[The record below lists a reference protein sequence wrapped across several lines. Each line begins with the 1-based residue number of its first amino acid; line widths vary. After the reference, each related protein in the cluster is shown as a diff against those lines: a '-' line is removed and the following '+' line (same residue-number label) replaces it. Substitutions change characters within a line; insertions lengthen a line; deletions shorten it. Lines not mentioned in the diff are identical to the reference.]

1 MATYFDSHCHVDF
14 DAFDADRDQV
24 FLRAREAGVLG
35 ILNPAIDL
43 ENSRKILTMA
53 ADNPMIIAAIGVHP
67 NSATTWNENTFGE
80 LSELANNPKVRAIGE
95 IGLDYYRD
103 WAPQDIQREIFQA
116 QLELAQ
122 RVGLPVIIHVRDASA
137 EDQRAMKDVLSILET
152 WQNGLLGTDSP
163 VKDRPGVLHSFSG
176 DAASAQRA
184 IALGFYIGIT
194 GPVTF
199 KNAQELQQVVSEL
212 PLDRMLIETDAPFL
226 TPHPFRGK
234 RNEPAYV
241 RLVADKIAVIH
252 KLEPERVAEMVT
264 SNSERLFNWRVNH

>member
-24 FLRAREAGVLG
+24 FSRAREAGVLG

-43 ENSRKILTMA
+43 ENSRKIVTMA
-53 ADNPMIIAAIGVHP
+53 ADNSMIIAAIGVHP
-67 NSATTWNENTFGE
+67 NSATNWNENTLGE
-80 LSELANNPKVRAIGE
+80 LAELAKNPKVYAIGE

-103 WAPQDIQREIFQA
+103 WAPQDIQRDVFQV

-122 RVGLPVIIHVRDASA
+122 QVRLPVIIHVRNTSA

-152 WQNGLLGTDSP
+152 WQHSLLSTDSP
-163 VKDRPGVLHSFSG
+163 LVDRLGVLHSFSG

-199 KNAQELQQVVSEL
+199 KNAPELQQIVSEL

-252 KLEPERVAEMVT
+252 KLEPERVAEMTT

>member
-1 MATYFDSHCHVDF
+1 MATYFDSHCHLDF
-14 DAFDADRDQV
+14 DAFDADREQV
-24 FLRAREAGVLG
+24 YLRAREAGVLG

-43 ENSRKILTMA
+43 ENSRKILAMITA
-53 ADNPMIIAAIGVHP
+53 NPMIFAAIGVHP
-67 NSATTWNENTFGE
+67 NSATTWNENTLGE
-80 LSELANNPKVRAIGE
+80 LAELANNPKVRAIGE

-103 WAPQDIQREIFQA
+103 WAPQDIQREVFQA

-122 RVGLPVIIHVRDASA
+122 RVGLPVIIHVRNASA
-137 EDQRAMKDVLSILET
+137 EDQRAMNDVLSILET
-152 WQNGLLGTDSP
+152 WQNGLSSAHSP
-163 VKDRPGVLHSFSG
+163 VKDRVGVLHSFSG

-184 IALGFYIGIT
+184 IAMGFYIGIT
-194 GPVTF
+194 GPITF

-212 PLDRMLIETDAPFL
+212 PLDSLLIETDAPFL

-252 KLEPERVAEMVT
+252 NLEPERVAEMTT

>member
-1 MATYFDSHCHVDF
+1 MATYFDSHCHLDF
-14 DAFDADRDQV
+14 DAFDADRGQV
-24 FLRAREAGVLG
+24 FSRAREAGVQG

-43 ENSRKILTMA
+43 ENSRKILAMV
-53 ADNPMIIAAIGVHP
+53 ADNPGIIAAIGVHP
-67 NSATTWNENTFGE
+67 NSATTWNENTLGE
-80 LSELANNPKVRAIGE
+80 LAELAKNPKVRAIGE

-103 WAPQDIQREIFQA
+103 WAPQDTQREVFRA

-122 RVGLPVIIHVRDASA
+122 RVRLPVIIHVRNASA

-152 WQNGLLGTDSP
+152 WQNGLPSTNSP

-194 GPVTF
+194 GPITY

-212 PLDRMLIETDAPFL
+212 PLDSLLIETDAPFL

-252 KLEPERVAEMVT
+252 NLEPERVAEMTT